1 MLIIPFPSDGMPTS
15 GQPWKWNSLTARDLF
30 SCREKEKGECQL
42 HRWQT
47 LKYSAKRHINH
58 VPEDPLKR
66 THSVI
71 GDEKV
76 PNSVAFTFL
85 LPLQLNGHVP
95 TNHHTVTR
103 PILSTLLLQRV
114 GKRQIYFSIAPPV
127 RVENATIFLLLAQIF
142 NYKATPQKDTFVSR
156 VSIFTDVT
164 NKEKGGTWTYLS
176 SLLQLCQHNDRAA
189 SPLPDHSPEVLNGV
203 LQRPLT
209 CHVRVLLPITL
220 HTHKYDYI
228 CIH

>member
-1 MLIIPFPSDGMPTS
+1 MNIQIYYKLCEIRFHVSGSWLARGVGVSYLQCTVIGWFPDCCCCFWTAAMMLIIPFPSDGMPTS

-76 PNSVAFTFL
+76 SNSVAFTFL

-114 GKRQIYFSIAPPV
+114 RKRQIYFSIAPPV
-127 RVENATIFLLLAQIF
+127 RVENATRFLLLARSLTTRLHH
-142 NYKATPQKDTFVSR
+142 KKTP
-156 VSIFTDVT
+156 
-164 NKEKGGTWTYLS
+164 L
-176 SLLQLCQHNDRAA
+176 
-189 SPLPDHSPEVLNGV
+189 
-203 LQRPLT
+203 
-209 CHVRVLLPITL
+209 
-220 HTHKYDYI
+220 
-228 CIH
+228 